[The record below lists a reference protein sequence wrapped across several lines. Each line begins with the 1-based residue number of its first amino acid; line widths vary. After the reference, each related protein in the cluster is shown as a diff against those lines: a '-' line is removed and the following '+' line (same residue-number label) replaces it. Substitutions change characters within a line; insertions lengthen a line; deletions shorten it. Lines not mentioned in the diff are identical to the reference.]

1 MHLFFHGRVILGLL
15 LSSQGSRGQ
24 KRHKNAWQNAIASGR
39 GLSSTFLFFRRRST
53 TLIDAS
59 LFFLSPSAPS
69 LSPHSPIFTL
79 FSTHAHRN
87 PPSQAALGNEALRE
101 VAKRERE
108 RLRAVKRARAE
119 ELKRLKATEDKD
131 FATDQVRGR
140 RVKRR
145 SDALSG
151 S

>member
-1 MHLFFHGRVILGLL
+1 MHTTTHP
-15 LSSQGSRGQ
+15 SQ
-24 KRHKNAWQNAIASGR
+24 
-39 GLSSTFLFFRRRST
+39 
-53 TLIDAS
+53 TLK
-59 LFFLSPSAPS
+59 
-69 LSPHSPIFTL
+69 
-79 FSTHAHRN
+79 
-87 PPSQAALGNEALRE
+87 QAALGNEALRE

-108 RLRAVKRARAE
+108 RCRAVKRARAE